1 MGGCKVKAVAWAGA
15 GAGGAE
21 ATPLSPDAVECAGTC
36 ASAEASLNLAT
47 RSWRRQVG
55 SGLSGYGLQLISVV
69 MRSDLETKLN
79 IPCKPQDF
87 Q

>member
-21 ATPLSPDAVECAGTC
+21 ATTPLSPDAVECAGTC

-55 SGLSGYGLQLISVV
+55 SG
-69 MRSDLETKLN
+69 
-79 IPCKPQDF
+79 
-87 Q
+87 

>member
-55 SGLSGYGLQLISVV
+55 LG
-69 MRSDLETKLN
+69 
-79 IPCKPQDF
+79 
-87 Q
+87 

>member
-15 GAGGAE
+15 GAGGTE
-21 ATPLSPDAVECAGTC
+21 ATTPLSPDAVDCAGTC

-55 SGLSGYGLQLISVV
+55 SG
-69 MRSDLETKLN
+69 
-79 IPCKPQDF
+79 
-87 Q
+87 